1 MLRSIWRI
9 IKFPFVLISRWFAN
23 IYRNIHQL
31 LTEEPEDEPLPDTF
45 AKTIENPMG
54 VFEHLDALRKHLL
67 RAVAFLVITTA
78 VAFIFSS
85 QLLDLLA
92 QPVGGIK
99 ELVAIDVT
107 EPISVIM
114 RISLLA
120 GFALALPYIM
130 LELWLFIAPGLKKGS
145 RLFSLAAIP
154 IGVLFFLTGM
164 AFAYFIMLP
173 AAIPFLVTF
182 MGIPTQLRPS
192 NYVRFVTSIM
202 FWLGLAFQ
210 FPLVIYVLARIG
222 LIQGKQLLEHWRIA
236 IIIIAVL
243 AAAITP
249 TIDPVNMA
257 LVMGPLIALY
267 FLGIALAF
275 LAQRGRSSS
284 IESPV

>member
-1 MLRSIWRI
+1 MLRSIWRV
-9 IKFPFVLISRWFAN
+9 IKFPFGLISRWFAN

-31 LTEEPEDEPLPDTF
+31 LTEEPEDEALPDTF

-130 LELWLFIAPGLKKGS
+130 LELWLFIAPGLTKGS

-164 AFAYFIMLP
+164 SFAYFIMLP

-202 FWLGLAFQ
+202 FWLGLAFE

>member
-1 MLRSIWRI
+1 MFRSLLRIL
-9 IKFPFVLISRWFAN
+9 KFPFVLIARWIGN
-23 IYRNIHQL
+23 IYRGVHQL

-45 AKTIENPMG
+45 AKTIENPSG

-67 RAVAFLVITTA
+67 RSVAALFLTTA
-78 VAFIFSS
+78 IGFVFSS

-92 QPVGGIK
+92 RPVGGID
-99 ELVAIDVT
+99 ELIAIDVT

-120 GFALALPYIM
+120 GFAMALPYIM
-130 LELWLFIAPGLKKGS
+130 LELWLFMAPGLKRGA

-154 IGVLFFLTGM
+154 IGVLFFLGGM
-164 AFAYFIMLP
+164 LFAYFIMLP

-192 NYVRFVTSIM
+192 NYVRFVTGIM
-202 FWLGLAFQ
+202 FWLGLAFE

-222 LIQGKQLLEHWRIA
+222 LVQGRQLIEHWRLA
-236 IIIIAVL
+236 IVIIAVI

-257 LVMGPLIALY
+257 LVMGPLVALY
-267 FLGIALAF
+267 FLSIALAF
-275 LAQRGRSSS
+275 LARRGRTTSL
-284 IESPV
+284 ENPV